1 MSKLKRVLALLL
13 CAAGL
18 FTLPACHGTLR
29 SDTGEGSGEEI
40 ALAYELPE
48 EFDTSRSYE
57 ITFWAKSDNNKVQT
71 AIYVSAIENFEKLYP
86 NIHVRLKQY
95 FDYGRIYQDVI
106 TNIATGTTPNV
117 CITYPDHIAT
127 YLTGADTVVPL
138 DSLIA
143 NKAYGLGGSELRF
156 DSPRRD
162 EIIPQFLNE
171 GKIGGVQYAIPYMRS
186 TEACYVNADLV
197 EALGYELPETLT
209 WDFVWEV
216 SEAAMRKNADGTYA
230 LNGQKVMKPFIYK
243 SSDNMMIQ
251 MLRQLDAP
259 YSTANGEVLIFNDV
273 TRSLLHTVAEHAG
286 HGAFTTFKHDSYPG
300 NFFNAG
306 QCLFAIDSTAG
317 ATWMGSEAPLMDISS
332 DNVVSFRTE
341 VMMIPQFD
349 PDDPKMISQGPS
361 ICVFDRSDPQ
371 EVLASW
377 LFAQYLLTNE
387 VQIAYAETEG
397 YVPVTAKAQE
407 SAEYQDYLSRCGE
420 DNDTYYDVKI
430 KASKLL
436 LENVEHTFT
445 TPVFNGSASL
455 RSAAGD
461 LIDDVTIAPRRK
473 KTVDDAYIDAL
484 FSSVTSLNRL
494 DMIRPAASSPDDTG
508 TDEQGSELSAAE
520 SLGPLPGTAV
530 ALLVSLAVLWVG
542 IGLYALAGWLRD
554 REKKDKA

>member
-1 MSKLKRVLALLL
+1 MKRLKRLLALSLALLCL
-13 CAAGL
+13 LTLAG
-18 FTLPACHGTLR
+18 CHGTKR
-29 SDTGEGSGEEI
+29 ERGAASPAVSDE
-40 ALAYELPE
+40 ARYKLPDH
-48 EFDTSRSYE
+48 FDESVTHE

-71 AIYVSAIENFEKLYP
+71 AIYVQAIQDFEELYP
-86 NIHVRLKQY
+86 NIRVRLKQY

-127 YLTGADTVVPL
+127 YLAGEGTVVPL
-138 DSLIA
+138 DGLLEDPSF
-143 NKAYGLGGSELRF
+143 GLGGSELRF
-156 DSPRRD
+156 DSPTRG
-162 EIIPQFLNE
+162 EIIPQFLSE
-171 GKIGGVQYAIPYMRS
+171 GRIGGVQYAIPYMRS
-186 TEACYVNADLV
+186 TEACYVNVDLV
-197 EALGYELPETLT
+197 EKLGYTLPETLT

-216 SEAAMRKNADGTYA
+216 SEAALKKDADGSFA

-259 YSTANGEVLIFNDV
+259 YSTPRGEVLIFSDV
-273 TRSLLHTVAEHAG
+273 TRSLLKEVAEHAA

-317 ATWMGSEAPLMDISS
+317 ATWMGSEAPLMDISA
-332 DNVVSFRTE
+332 DNVVHFKTE

-349 PDDPKMISQGPS
+349 PSHPQMISQGPS
-361 ICVFDRSDPQ
+361 ICVFRKADEQ
-371 EVLASW
+371 EVLAAW

-397 YVPVTAKAQE
+397 YVPVTSKAQD
-407 SAEYQDYLSRCGE
+407 SAEYRDYLSRCGE
-420 DNDTYYDVKI
+420 DNALHYDVKI

-436 LENVEHTFT
+436 LDNVEHTFT

-473 KTVDDAYIDAL
+473 KTVDDAYLDKL
-484 FSSVTSLNRL
+484 FENVSSLNRL
-494 DMIRPAASSPDDTG
+494 NMITLSPAETDADAPAEETAPAAPAQ
-508 TDEQGSELSAAE
+508 EAA
-520 SLGPLPGTAV
+520 PLPSTAV
-530 ALLVSLAVLWVG
+530 ALLASLGTAWLLIGAYVLG
-542 IGLYALAGWLRD
+542 EWL
-554 REKKDKA
+554 REKKKRG